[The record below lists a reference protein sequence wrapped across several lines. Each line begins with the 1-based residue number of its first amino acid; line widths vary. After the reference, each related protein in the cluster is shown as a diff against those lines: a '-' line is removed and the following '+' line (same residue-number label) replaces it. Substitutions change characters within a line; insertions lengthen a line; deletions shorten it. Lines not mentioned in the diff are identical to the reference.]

1 MSTEVRPRNVIVL
14 SSASG
19 GTGLSTTAAMLA
31 WTFVLRGRSC
41 ALVDLDLSGGGLDV
55 LLGIEN
61 ESGPCLQDLDAPLGT
76 IDGGALVGELPSW
89 EGVHV
94 LAYAPWKG
102 DPPAHWESTAAVDAL
117 SEANDVV
124 LVDAGR
130 GEVFMTVPGLLQ
142 ARQLIMAELSV
153 LGLARAG
160 AHVAALRK
168 AGAGT
173 AVVLCAQ
180 PRGAPPRSGAV
191 AMAEATAY
199 LGGEPFGPLAT
210 DRRLCAD
217 VLDGLGIR
225 AVPRRHRA
233 VLEALAGE
241 LDPTAD
247 RRDGPVG
254 GDSGR

>member
-160 AHVAALRK
+160 AHGAALRK
-168 AGAGT
+168 A
-173 AVVLCAQ
+173 
-180 PRGAPPRSGAV
+180 
-191 AMAEATAY
+191 
-199 LGGEPFGPLAT
+199 
-210 DRRLCAD
+210 
-217 VLDGLGIR
+217 
-225 AVPRRHRA
+225 
-233 VLEALAGE
+233 
-241 LDPTAD
+241 
-247 RRDGPVG
+247 
-254 GDSGR
+254 